1 MDVIKLINEQ
11 LTNPD
16 TLRKLG
22 KTVGAQ
28 PDQVQKV
35 AQLGLPALLQA
46 LGNNAG
52 TSSGAESLAGALE
65 QHKDDNVDDIDGFL
79 NNVNSNDGAK
89 ILQHAFAG
97 KNDMV
102 QNNLARQSGLQTGQV
117 SGLMSMLAPLLLGA
131 LGNQKKAQNIDASG
145 LSGMLSGV
153 LGQAGNKG
161 LMGMVTN
168 LLDSDKDG
176 DIMDDVGNLLKGF
189 MKK

>member
-1 MDVIKLINEQ
+1 MDVIKLINDQ

-22 KTVGAQ
+22 QTVGAQ
-28 PDQVQKV
+28 PEQVQKV

-52 TSSGAESLAGALE
+52 TSGGAESLAGALD
-65 QHKDDNVDDIDGFL
+65 QHKDDDVDDIDGFL
-79 NNVNSNDGAK
+79 NTVNPNDGAK

-97 KNDMV
+97 KNEIV

-117 SGLMSMLAPLLLGA
+117 SGLMAMLAPLLLGA

>member
-22 KTVGAQ
+22 QTVGAQ
-28 PDQVQKV
+28 PEQVQKV

-52 TSSGAESLAGALE
+52 TSGGAESLAGALE

-79 NNVNSNDGAK
+79 NTVNPTDGAK

-117 SGLMSMLAPLLLGA
+117 SGLMAMLAPLLLGA